1 MTDPSGLLSLHNP
14 QFSPIDPWALV
25 TENPPGPHIMEP
37 VMALVGSGG
46 GVHVGVSL
54 PNTREQPLCV
64 HIIELL
70 TDIQRG
76 ALP

>member
-1 MTDPSGLLSLHNP
+1 
-14 QFSPIDPWALV
+14 
-25 TENPPGPHIMEP
+25 MEP

-46 GVHVGVSL
+46 GVHVGMSL